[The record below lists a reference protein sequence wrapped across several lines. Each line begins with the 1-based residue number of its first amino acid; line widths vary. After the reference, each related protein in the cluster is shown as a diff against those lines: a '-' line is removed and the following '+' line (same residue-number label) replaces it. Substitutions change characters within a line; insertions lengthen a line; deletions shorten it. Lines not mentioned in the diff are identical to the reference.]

1 VVTASGGELWSLA
14 PSWVREAVAGT
25 THDMVLQLPL
35 HRAGSWTVSGSFLG
49 ANLGT
54 APSIATVTVPPGAV
68 SAARSSFSFPASVIA
83 HGKVTCNLKA
93 HDALGNPV
101 GACNTE
107 TLSFFGSVS
116 NTSSF
121 PAVRKAYGRRRAT
134 PSSSPPP

>member
-1 VVTASGGELWSLA
+1 
-14 PSWVREAVAGT
+14 
-25 THDMVLQLPL
+25 M
-35 HRAGSWTVSGSFLG
+35 
-49 ANLGT
+49 
-54 APSIATVTVPPGAV
+54 